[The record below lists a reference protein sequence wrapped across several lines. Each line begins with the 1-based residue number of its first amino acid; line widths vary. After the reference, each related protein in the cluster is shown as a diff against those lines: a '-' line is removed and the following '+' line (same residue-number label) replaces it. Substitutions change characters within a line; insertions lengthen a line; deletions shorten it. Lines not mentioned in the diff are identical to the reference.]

1 MTFATISAR
10 ATAAIL
16 RHVSQPALLDWVE
29 VEGVFDNTYT
39 DQFGDIASA
48 QPVFT
53 LASADAASAV
63 QGSELRIDID
73 GAATAAGVPLSVN
86 GAATVYSVRAVQP
99 DGAGITRLVLEL
111 AE

>member
-1 MTFATISAR
+1 MTFAAIAAR
-10 ATAAIL
+10 ANAAML

-29 VEGVFDNTYT
+29 VQGVFDNTYT

-53 LASADAASAV
+53 LASSDAAETV
-63 QGSELRIDID
+63 PGSELRIDID
-73 GAATAAGVPLSVN
+73 GAVTAAGVPLSVN
-86 GAATVYSVRAVQP
+86 GAATVYRVRSVQP
-99 DGAGITRLVLEL
+99 DGAGVTRLVLEL